1 MRYRFYGNSSHIGTS
16 TADDIYLFK
25 GISSVSTTF
34 IIIIIN
40 FEREAKETFVKLRL
54 FAAAITQVRTGTNF
68 ESKQT

>member
-25 GISSVSTTF
+25 GISSVSTIF
-34 IIIIIN
+34 INIIN